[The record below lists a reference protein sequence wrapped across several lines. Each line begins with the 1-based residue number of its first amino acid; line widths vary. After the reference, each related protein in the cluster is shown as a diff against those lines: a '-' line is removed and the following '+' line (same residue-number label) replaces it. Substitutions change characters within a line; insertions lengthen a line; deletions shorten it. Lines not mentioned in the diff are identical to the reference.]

1 MGLFNSKTRSVV
13 GLDIEPGFVA
23 AAEFSQNGKPVL
35 VRAATTSLGPG
46 LFHEGEVVDVDA
58 LADRLRAF
66 FRDNDLPKKVRLGVA
81 SQKMAVRVMELPAID
96 DEQELDAAI
105 RFQAQEELPM
115 PVEQAVLDHRLLER
129 IDDEKGGRMRILV
142 VAARRDSVEHLLAA
156 ARRAGLTPELV
167 DLSAFAMIR
176 ALYVPE
182 ARHHAIPQDA
192 GPEYVNPRVEE
203 PQPEYEPIEEPVA
216 EEPVAE
222 EPVAEEPVVEE
233 PVAEEPQFA
242 SAYDEAVV
250 EHAHEVDEE
259 ESIGAGGYDLDA
271 ITIGGD
277 DDTADAD
284 DATGA
289 DEYAIELEPEP
300 VVAYDEPISYD
311 EHDEPISYDEHDEP
325 ASYDEPVPD
334 EDEPAPHD
342 EPASYDF
349 GDPAAERAPEPV
361 ETAPPAEEPSVN
373 GKASDAWDDTP
384 ASSESLGTV
393 YCYVGGLTNLAIAV
407 GRTCFFNRVLQNGME
422 SMAATLAERRGLT
435 LDHAR
440 EWLRH
445 VGLERDL
452 DRIEG
457 EREII
462 EEAREV
468 LASGSRRIADEVRLS
483 IEYYHSTVPN
493 APRVESAVLA
503 GPGIAIAGLSTLLE
517 HELGVPVEAR
527 SMGRIEVQ
535 PGALDSVDGAHL
547 TVATG
552 LALDEVPA

>member
-1 MGLFNSKTRSVV
+1 MGLFKSKTRSVV

-66 FRDNDLPKKVRLGVA
+66 FRENDLPKKVRLGVA

-115 PVEQAVLDHRLLER
+115 PIEQAVLDHRLLER
-129 IDDEKGGRMRILV
+129 IDDEQGGRMRILV

-176 ALYVPE
+176 ALYVPQ
-182 ARHHAIPQDA
+182 ARHYAMPD
-192 GPEYVNPRVEE
+192 EST
-203 PQPEYEPIEEPVA
+203 YELAAPP
-216 EEPVAE
+216 
-222 EPVAEEPVVEE
+222 
-233 PVAEEPQFA
+233 AEEPQ
-242 SAYDEAVV
+242 AYEAEAV
-250 EHAHEVDEE
+250 ETPYEEPQEQHAEAE
-259 ESIGAGGYDLDA
+259 Y
-271 ITIGGD
+271 
-277 DDTADAD
+277 
-284 DATGA
+284 A
-289 DEYAIELEPEP
+289 DEYAPVETYAERQDEHAPVETLEEP
-300 VVAYDEPISYD
+300 QDDYVAVEQTEEPGFASAEFAPAYDEPVSYD
-311 EHDEPISYDEHDEP
+311 EQASD
-325 ASYDEPVPD
+325 SYDEPVSYDEQASDSYDEAPVSYDEAPD
-334 EDEPAPHD
+334 SHEEQAN
-342 EPASYDF
+342 YDF
-349 GDPAAERAPEPV
+349 GDPAAQRAPE
-361 ETAPPAEEPSVN
+361 PAEEPSAA
-373 GKASDAWDDTP
+373 GDDGTAWDDVP

-407 GRTCFFNRVLQNGME
+407 GRTCFFNRVLQNGLE

-435 LDHAR
+435 LDHSR

-445 VGLERDL
+445 VGLEREIDH
-452 DRIEG
+452 IEG

-468 LASGSRRIADEVRLS
+468 LESGCRRIADEVRLS

-503 GPGIAIAGLSTLLE
+503 GPGIAIAGLASLLE
-517 HELGVPVEAR
+517 QELGLPVASR
-527 SMGRIEVQ
+527 SMGVIEVR